1 MTPILNPKTLTY
13 DAPTQNED
21 GTPLALADIEKFQL
35 GAGPTSGNYTVIV
48 DDTTLEATGR
58 QISAFSLF
66 AGKGLKG
73 INYGSVRTV
82 GKNGQVSAWAA
93 GEFQFDLEAI
103 PKAPSGFSLA

>member
-1 MTPILNPKTLTY
+1 MTPILNPKTATY

-48 DDTTLEATGR
+48 DDPVLETTGR
-58 QISAFSLF
+58 QISSFSLF

-73 INYGSVRTV
+73 VNYGSVRTV
-82 GKNGQVSAWAA
+82 AKNGQVSTWAS
-93 GEFQFDLEAI
+93 GEFQFDMEAV
-103 PKAPSGFSLA
+103 PKPPSNPSVG